1 MNDSFYELIIPRKA
15 DIKDIVSVVFISAT
29 IILLTF
35 VGFSFFS
42 YFSSI
47 FLIAGVSTIYFFV
60 LPRLRKEYEYY
71 LLNYTLEITLIVNK
85 SKRKNIMEFDIRKA
99 DIVAPTNSSK
109 LSAYRPTKTLD
120 FSSGN
125 KTNNTFSLI
134 IAIEKDLYHIILEPD
149 KIMLDQ
155 MKLWMGQKM
164 YL

>member
-15 DIKDIVSVVFISAT
+15 DIKDILSVVFISAT

-99 DIVAPTNSSK
+99 DIVA
-109 LSAYRPTKTLD
+109 LSTT
-120 FSSGN
+120 
-125 KTNNTFSLI
+125 
-134 IAIEKDLYHIILEPD
+134 
-149 KIMLDQ
+149 
-155 MKLWMGQKM
+155 
-164 YL
+164 